1 MDVIEQKV
9 IKGKH
14 NTKHELKLFCDRLKS
29 FGRELACSSHEALRP
44 SKR

>member
-14 NTKHELKLFCDRLKS
+14 NTMHELKLFYDWLKS